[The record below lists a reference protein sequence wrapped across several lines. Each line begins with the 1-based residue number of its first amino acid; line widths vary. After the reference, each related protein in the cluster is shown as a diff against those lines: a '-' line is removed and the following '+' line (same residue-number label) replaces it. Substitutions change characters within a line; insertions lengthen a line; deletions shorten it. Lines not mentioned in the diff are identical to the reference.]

1 MSILNSGAYYYI
13 IFYTSFNN
21 RLSDDTTRF
30 FLYDYIDFRSKSLG
44 CNIIKIGGDEESVHF
59 AISIPPTISLNDV
72 ICILKSSSQNYIHK
86 NFKNY
91 NFFWKSDFFYKTFSE
106 ENLSDII
113 KFIDNN
119 TIPNDLTISVKK
131 S

>member
-119 TIPNDLTISVKK
+119 TIPNDLTFSVKK

>member
-113 KFIDNN
+113 RLIDNN

>member
-113 KFIDNN
+113 RLIDNN
-119 TIPNDLTISVKK
+119 TIPNDLTFSVKK